1 MTNGNL
7 AEMLRKIKEKGIS
20 FTESDAAHM
29 MRQILLAINY
39 LHSPDINVT
48 HRDLKLE
55 NIMVEIEKGPDGT
68 AEIICKVTDFGFAV
82 AMDPSGKETLAL
94 GTPSY
99 MAPEIVLRQAYDK
112 SVDIWALGVI
122 VYVILT
128 GMPPFKGKTAT
139 KKAMYDAIV
148 NNPLDLKPLSRY
160 YQNGALIK
168 DFIAKCLDKN
178 PDNRWS
184 ARALLQHAWIKT
196 MVGDE
201 E

>member
-29 MRQILLAINY
+29 IRQILLAINY

-55 NIMVEIEKGPDGT
+55 NIMVEIEKKADGT

-82 AMDPSGKETLAL
+82 AMDPSGKETLSL

-99 MAPEIVLRQAYDK
+99 MAPEIVLRKAYDK
-112 SVDIWALGVI
+112 SVDIWALGVM

-128 GMPPFKGKTAT
+128 GMPPFRG
-139 KKAMYDAIV
+139 
-148 NNPLDLKPLSRY
+148 
-160 YQNGALIK
+160 
-168 DFIAKCLDKN
+168 
-178 PDNRWS
+178 
-184 ARALLQHAWIKT
+184 
-196 MVGDE
+196 
-201 E
+201 